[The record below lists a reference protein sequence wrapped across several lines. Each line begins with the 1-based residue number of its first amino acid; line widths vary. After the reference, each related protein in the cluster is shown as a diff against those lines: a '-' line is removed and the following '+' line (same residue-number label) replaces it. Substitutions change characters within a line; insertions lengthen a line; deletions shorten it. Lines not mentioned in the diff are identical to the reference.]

1 VGAWKANM
9 KEWRDIK
16 KEFEPEGSLRDIYI
30 EDINESVWNL
40 FLSNLPDSGYKLY
53 FTHDQEVVALPQ
65 SFAEIRK
72 LQETKPTTLGIAIGD
87 GIWINCH
94 FFMESEIELDL
105 SPKDIDTES
114 KFKNLIGFLH
124 WLNLGLRKPV
134 KLTHENTQTDII
146 LYLS

>member
-1 VGAWKANM
+1 M
-9 KEWRDIK
+9 KEWRDVK
-16 KEFEPEGSLRDIYI
+16 NEFEPEGSLRDIYI

-40 FLSNLPDSGYKLY
+40 FLSNLPDSDYELC
-53 FTHDQEVVALPQ
+53 FTHGQEVVALPQ

-72 LQETKPTTLGIAIGD
+72 LQETEPTTLGIAIED

-114 KFKNLIGFLH
+114 KYKNLIGFLL

-134 KLTHENTQTDII
+134 KLTHENSQTDII
-146 LYLS
+146 LCLS